1 MHEHP
6 DYREPQ
12 AQTVNNPPQEGSI
25 QNGSIQKEDS
35 QKGSIDSE
43 CFQKFLSLDEEKR
56 GRVLNAAMKEFM
68 AGYKKASTDA
78 IVREAG
84 ISKGLLFHYFGTKEK
99 LYTFLVD
106 YAIDTV
112 KKEFLDLINV
122 TQPDILD
129 SVWQMSLLKRDLAFQ
144 YPDMFDFIAT
154 AYVHEKNKGGNIS
167 ESLARFMKTRE
178 AIINDIYDRSD
189 KSLFRDDI
197 DSQMAVNIIN
207 WALYGYSHA
216 KMTEVDTDNIGVRAR
231 ENYDIYLDEFQKIL
245 GILRLCFYKN
255 PEG

>member
-1 MHEHP
+1 MREHP

-12 AQTVNNPPQEGSI
+12 VQPQGFGS
-25 QNGSIQKEDS
+25 ED
-35 QKGSIDSE
+35 
-43 CFQKFLSLDEEKR
+43 FHKFLSLDEEKR
-56 GRVLNAAMKEFM
+56 ERIINAAMREFM
-68 AGYKKASTDA
+68 TGYKKASTDS

-106 YAIDTV
+106 YAINTV

-122 TQPDILD
+122 QQSDILE
-129 SVWQMSLLKRDLAFQ
+129 SVWQMSLLKRDLSLH
-144 YPDMFDFIAT
+144 YPDMFDFIT
-154 AYVHEKNKGGNIS
+154 SAYIHEKTKGSSMS
-167 ESLARFMKTRE
+167 ESLSGFMEMRE

-207 WALYGYSHA
+207 WALNGYSHA
-216 KMTEVDTDNIGVRAR
+216 KLAEASTENVGAYAR
-231 ENYDIYLDEFQKIL
+231 ENYETYLEEFQEIL
-245 GILRLCFYKN
+245 RILRLCFYKK
-255 PEG
+255 EAFS